1 MINTSNISK
10 KASVMISLAAYAVA
24 IAIVMLT
31 FPFLKNYHI
40 LVKIALADL
49 VGTIIIFLFSMV
61 FNNSSLY
68 DPYWSVKPLV
78 IAVFYFLLVPP
89 GSETLCHLLT
99 LTAVFLY
106 ALRLTTNFY
115 KGWAGL
121 GHEDW
126 RYQNFRKQFPRMY
139 WPVSF
144 LGIHF
149 FPSVMVY
156 LGCLP
161 LLIIFNESVI
171 FPALSLTGLFITF
184 GSVFLVFIADKQ
196 LHRFKAHPEN
206 KGSIIQTGL
215 WAKSRHPNYFGEIL
229 TWWGLFI
236 VALGYGLENWWTGIG
251 ALTITIMFMFIS
263 IPMIEKKMA
272 KNKPGY
278 AQVQKDIPVIFPRLF

>member
-1 MINTSNISK
+1 M
-10 KASVMISLAAYAVA
+10 
-24 IAIVMLT
+24 
-31 FPFLKNYHI
+31 
-40 LVKIALADL
+40 ADL
-49 VGTIIIFLFSMV
+49 VGTITIFLFSMV

-78 IAVFYFLLVPP
+78 IAVFYFLQVPP
-89 GSETLCHLLT
+89 GSETLCQLLT

-115 KGWAGL
+115 KGWTGL

-156 LGCLP
+156 LGCIP
-161 LLIIFNESVI
+161 FLIIFNESVV
-171 FPALSLTGLFITF
+171 FPALSLIGLFITF
-184 GSVFLVFIADKQ
+184 VSVFLAYTADKQ
-196 LHRFKAHPEN
+196 LHRFKANPEN
-206 KGSIIQTGL
+206 KGRIIQSGL
-215 WAKSRHPNYFGEIL
+215 WAKSRHPNYLGEIL
-229 TWWGLFI
+229 TWWGLFM
-236 VALGYGLENWWTGIG
+236 VALGYGLEYWWTGIG

-263 IPMIEKKMA
+263 IPMIEKKMI

-278 AQVQKDIPVIFPRLF
+278 AQVQKEIPVIFPKLF